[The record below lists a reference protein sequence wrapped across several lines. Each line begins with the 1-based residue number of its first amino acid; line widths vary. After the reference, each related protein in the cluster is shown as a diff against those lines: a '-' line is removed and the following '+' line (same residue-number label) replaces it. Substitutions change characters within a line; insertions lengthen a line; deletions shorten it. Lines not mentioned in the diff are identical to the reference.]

1 MNARLT
7 LAAAALA
14 AAFSLAAGAATP
26 TAPQTANGVT
36 YLSGGIGR
44 EEVAAIKAEAKNY
57 PLSLVFSAGP
67 RHAFVADVS
76 VTIKDKAGK
85 VLLDSVSGGPIVLLK
100 LAPGRYTVH
109 AFQGGV
115 ALNRTVHVAAHGSKQ
130 LVLHWPKA

>member
-1 MNARLT
+1 MKARLT
-7 LAAAALA
+7 LAAAAFA
-14 AAFSLAAGAATP
+14 AALSLTAGAATLP
-26 TAPQTANGVT
+26 APQTVNGIT

-67 RHAFVADVS
+67 RHAFVADVK

-85 VLLDSVSGGPIVLLK
+85 VLLGSVSGGPIVLVK
-100 LAPGRYTVH
+100 LAPGSYTVH
-109 AFQGGV
+109 AVQGGV
-115 ALNRTVHVAAHGSKQ
+115 ALNRMVHVTARGGKQ